1 MGTTV
6 VVFTR
11 SRFVVKAIRFV
22 LSDAYTSMSRE
33 ERQAL
38 LHEGVST
45 TTTLSAYGL
54 FLRAVEPSVHLNPS
68 CSRNC
73 VRQL

>member
-1 MGTTV
+1 M
-6 VVFTR
+6 
-11 SRFVVKAIRFV
+11 

-38 LHEGVST
+38 LHEGIST

-54 FLRAVEPSVHLNPS
+54 RPITTEINYIS
-68 CSRNC
+68 
-73 VRQL
+73 